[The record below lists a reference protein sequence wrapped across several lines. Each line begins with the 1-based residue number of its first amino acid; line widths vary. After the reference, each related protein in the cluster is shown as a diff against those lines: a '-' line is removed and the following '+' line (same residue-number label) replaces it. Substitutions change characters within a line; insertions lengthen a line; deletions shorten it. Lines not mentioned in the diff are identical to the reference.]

1 MDANIVTAIDN
12 PDLLSGIVLLN
23 CTDHSICEI
32 ADAEHGPHEV
42 RQSFAVGAVFHRH
55 QCDCRLTKRR
65 MDLMCSPVARIVA
78 WHADQN
84 LPGDDLRG
92 EALKMSLSRINP
104 FAIQGVELPVMS
116 TTRQNRAV
124 QIALDEGD
132 PLMGAAPLIGTQ
144 ASIKLE

>member
-12 PDLLSGIVLLN
+12 PDLLSAIVLLN

-65 MDLMCSPVARIVA
+65 MDLMCSPGRPHCRLACRS
-78 WHADQN
+78 
-84 LPGDDLRG
+84 
-92 EALKMSLSRINP
+92 ESSRRRSPWRSTQDEP
-104 FAIQGVELPVMS
+104 F
-116 TTRQNRAV
+116 
-124 QIALDEGD
+124 
-132 PLMGAAPLIGTQ
+132 
-144 ASIKLE
+144 